1 MVINCNFTAF
11 LLGREMCGKEV
22 QVITN
27 YLPLASYLIEREH
40 DSIVIMGGQYNK
52 TQSIT
57 LAPQDGDTTLY
68 AGHYQRYRPDR
79 EFQDGMKISGESSPN
94 RRR

>member
-1 MVINCNFTAF
+1 
-11 LLGREMCGKEV
+11 MCGKEV

-52 TQSIT
+52 SPWCHRMAIRRCTR
-57 LAPQDGDTTLY
+57 A
-68 AGHYQRYRPDR
+68 HYQRYRPD
-79 EFQDGMKISGESSPN
+79 GLIESF
-94 RRR
+94 RKE